1 MLLTDVF
8 HHRHFVFNSWTT
20 EIQQIA
26 DSIEKYAKD
35 MFSLDESVDVSHPLN
50 SLELAIFY
58 GRKRIGWHRDQI
70 YKNGLFQNAKNSQQE
85 NTFTYI
91 LVVGNTRPLE
101 MQLFKDIAGKGASEV
116 NSKQRC
122 FYKMFEFKHGALF
135 LLHPQDE
142 KDIFRSFYDEDVRSY
157 FKHRNTGVKSGEMSI
172 GFVFRT
178 ASKRKEVFNSS
189 GQLVSIVEEK
199 SLIQRRRQMNAISG
213 NRVRDMN
220 VIKERHLNQFVKG
233 EIKSKDGK
241 SREEMQAY
249 LHELYRRMEDAFSN
263 QSEMSL

>member
-1 MLLTDVF
+1 MDRQKSKVASIVFLFRLLSITFLTDVF

-122 FYKMFEFKHGALF
+122 FYKIGRAH
-135 LLHPQDE
+135 
-142 KDIFRSFYDEDVRSY
+142 VR
-157 FKHRNTGVKSGEMSI
+157 TPV
-172 GFVFRT
+172 T
-178 ASKRKEVFNSS
+178 
-189 GQLVSIVEEK
+189 EK
-199 SLIQRRRQMNAISG
+199 S
-213 NRVRDMN
+213 
-220 VIKERHLNQFVKG
+220 
-233 EIKSKDGK
+233 
-241 SREEMQAY
+241 
-249 LHELYRRMEDAFSN
+249 RMPSSA
-263 QSEMSL
+263 